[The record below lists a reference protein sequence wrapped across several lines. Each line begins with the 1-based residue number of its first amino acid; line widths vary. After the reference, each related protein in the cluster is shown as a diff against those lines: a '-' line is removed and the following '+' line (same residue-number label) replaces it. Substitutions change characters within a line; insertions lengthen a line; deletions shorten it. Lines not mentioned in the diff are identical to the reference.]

1 MYPASACGACGAWRH
16 IGPAKASGPGPLKD
30 QDRLSAASAR
40 SRLDPYAVRLTPVS
54 FAKRWMAFL
63 ANLKEISSPVV

>member
-40 SRLDPYAVRLTPVS
+40 SRLDKFVDRKS
-54 FAKRWMAFL
+54 
-63 ANLKEISSPVV
+63 VV